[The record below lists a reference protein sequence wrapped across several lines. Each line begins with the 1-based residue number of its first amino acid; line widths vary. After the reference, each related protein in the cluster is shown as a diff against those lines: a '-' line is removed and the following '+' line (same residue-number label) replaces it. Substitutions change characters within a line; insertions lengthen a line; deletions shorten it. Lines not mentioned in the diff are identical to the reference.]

1 MKKLKIEIQV
11 TILTICIAVAVAVSG
26 YLAYQSFSQI
36 VDSIHKE
43 ARPDLKLLLI
53 KDIASDL
60 NEVENTVRLYSLTG
74 DATFINPYRN
84 LNVTIQE
91 KLSELQEYAVPE
103 SNEIQQINSIRQLVN
118 RKLLIWDKI
127 RALHHLKGNTDNS
140 FSELYSKIDTAIV
153 EADTIIIK
161 PEAKK
166 AFLKRLFGKRDTNTR
181 RAIIIDKSKE
191 KEIIKQE
198 IAGIE
203 KQITH
208 QTKTFQAKERTLLEQ
223 NIQVTKI
230 LNQQIEQIETSEQKH
245 LETKTIEA
253 DFMAAQT
260 YRRLAIFTVAAI
272 ILLISVL
279 ILFFRNLQRNRTYQQ
294 VLTKAK
300 SEAESLTKAKEIFV
314 ATVSHEMRTPVNVIF
329 GLTEQMLQKATQN
342 EVKADL
348 EIVYKSAAHLI
359 SLVNDTLDFSK
370 IESQTLKIE
379 QIDFL
384 PDEIFQEVY
393 TLHKNSAHS
402 KGIELIFNKHTDEN
416 LVLKGDPVRLKQV
429 LINLIT
435 NAIKFTNHGHIEL
448 IASCEEISGEDYLLH
463 IEVSDTGIGI
473 TKEDQH
479 KIFEEFVQLDSDLT
493 QKQRGTGLGL
503 AIVKKLIDLQN
514 GKIELESIRSKGSRF
529 RIQIPYQ
536 KGHLENVR
544 IRSEEQPD
552 IPASFNRLHFLIVDD
567 EEFNLYLLKNIL
579 KKWGVSYTE
588 AHNGKEAT
596 EFVRKESFDL
606 ILMDIR
612 MPVMDG
618 YEAANR
624 IMQDRPSSRIIA
636 LTATNKPDDRQK
648 NNKSGIQTFLQKPF
662 TESALYHAVIKSL
675 PAKYG
680 TRDQDEGGGNSPVNL
695 DDLRKLTG
703 DDPAFF
709 NEMLRIF
716 VSSSENG
723 FKTIRHSFQISDWD
737 AIAEAA
743 HKLAAPSK
751 HIQNSLY
758 DNLKNLESEA
768 KTNKDCNKIKRLVD
782 SIAKEIT
789 HINAFINQKL
799 TEE

>member
-153 EADTIIIK
+153 EADTII
-161 PEAKK
+161 
-166 AFLKRLFGKRDTNTR
+166 
-181 RAIIIDKSKE
+181 DKSKK

-279 ILFFRNLQRNRTYQQ
+279 ILFFRNLQRNRTYQ
-294 VLTKAK
+294 
-300 SEAESLTKAKEIFV
+300 
-314 ATVSHEMRTPVNVIF
+314 
-329 GLTEQMLQKATQN
+329 
-342 EVKADL
+342 
-348 EIVYKSAAHLI
+348 
-359 SLVNDTLDFSK
+359 
-370 IESQTLKIE
+370 
-379 QIDFL
+379 
-384 PDEIFQEVY
+384 
-393 TLHKNSAHS
+393 
-402 KGIELIFNKHTDEN
+402 
-416 LVLKGDPVRLKQV
+416 QV

-758 DNLKNLESEA
+758 DNPKNLESEA

-789 HINAFINQKL
+789 HINAFINQKPVSYTHL
-799 TEE
+799 TLPTKRIV